1 MDMLALG
8 ICFVILALTALCYA
22 LFAPPVARV
31 PASRRMAPGV
41 PVKSPLD
48 RLVGYLEHAV
58 DATLR
63 HRKWNPFPAHDLEI
77 AGIRTPQATIVTA
90 ICGVTFLAFV
100 VGYVFGDVAL
110 GLALA
115 VAVPVGARINIS
127 RLRRKRRDAFADQ
140 LESTLEVICSALRAG
155 HSFPSALDTVSAD
168 AQAPTAEEFAR
179 IVNEGRLGQDLITA
193 MHNTAERMECQDF
206 GWVADA
212 AAIQRDTGGNLS
224 EILQRVGENIRVRN
238 ELAKKVRALSAEGRA
253 SAWVMMAVPP
263 LLGVYLTVMNPAMY
277 KTAFVTLTG
286 MILLGFS
293 LVLYLIGFFWIR
305 KIVKVVV

>member
-1 MDMLALG
+1 MLALG

-22 LFAPPVARV
+22 IFAPPVARV
-31 PASRRMAPGV
+31 PAARRIAPGATV
-41 PVKSPLD
+41 QSPVA
-48 RLVGYLEHAV
+48 RLVGHLEHAV

-63 HRKWNPFPAHDLEI
+63 RRKWNPFPAQDLEI
-77 AGIRTPQATIVTA
+77 AGIHTPQATIVTA
-90 ICGVTFLAFV
+90 ICGVAFLAFV
-100 VGYVFGDVAL
+100 VGYVIGGAAV

-115 VAVPVGARINIS
+115 VAVPVGARMNIS
-127 RLRRKRRDAFADQ
+127 RLRRKRRDAFANQ

-179 IVNEGRLGQDLITA
+179 IVNEGRLGQDMIIA
-193 MHNTAERMECQDF
+193 MRGTAERMASQDF

-212 AAIQRDTGGNLS
+212 VAVQRDTGGNLA
-224 EILQRVGENIRVRN
+224 EILQRVSENIRVRN

-263 LLGVYLTVMNPAMY
+263 LLGVYLTVMNPAVY
-277 KTAFVTLTG
+277 KTAFLTLTG
-286 MILLGFS
+286 MLLLGFS
-293 LVLYLIGFFWIR
+293 LVLYLIGFLWIR
-305 KIVKVVV
+305 RIVKVVV

>member
-1 MDMLALG
+1 MLALG

-31 PASRRMAPGV
+31 PASRRVAPGA
-41 PVKSPLD
+41 PVLSPLD
-48 RLVGYLEHAV
+48 RLVGYLEQAV

-63 HRKWNPFPAHDLEI
+63 RRRWNPFPSQDLEI

-90 ICGVTFLAFV
+90 IFGVAFLAFV
-100 VGYVFGDVAL
+100 IGYVIGGAAL
-110 GLALA
+110 GLALS
-115 VAVPVGARINIS
+115 VVVPVGARMNIS
-127 RLRRKRRDAFADQ
+127 RLQRKRRDAFANQ

-168 AQAPTAEEFAR
+168 AQSPTAEEFAR
-179 IVNEGRLGQDLITA
+179 VVNEGRLGQDLVTA
-193 MHNTAERMECQDF
+193 MHGTAERMESQDF

-212 AAIQRDTGGNLS
+212 VAVQRDTGGNLA
-224 EILQRVGENIRVRN
+224 EILQRVSENIRVRN

-263 LLGVYLTVMNPAMY
+263 LLGVYLTFMNPAVY
-277 KTAFVTLTG
+277 RTAFVTLTG
-286 MILLGFS
+286 MLLLAFS